1 MKADTHRIEKATS
14 QAANGYRISA
24 LEAEIVE
31 LKKQLK
37 VSESL
42 RIDYKTEIQRLKQE
56 LRSVTSWRKPDDK
69 EDEDAD

>member
-1 MKADTHRIEKATS
+1 MKSETHKIEKATS

-24 LEAEIVE
+24 LEAEIKE

-56 LRSVTSWRKPDDK
+56 LRSVTSWRKGDDK
-69 EDEDAD
+69 EDED

>member
-1 MKADTHRIEKATS
+1 MKSETHRIEKATS

-24 LEAEIVE
+24 LEAEIKE

-56 LRSVTSWRKPDDK
+56 LRSVTSWRKGDDK
-69 EDEDAD
+69 EDED

>member
-1 MKADTHRIEKATS
+1 MKSETHKIEKATS

-24 LEAEIVE
+24 LEAEIKE

-56 LRSVTSWRKPDDK
+56 LRSVTSWRKTDDK
-69 EDEDAD
+69 EDED

>member
-56 LRSVTSWRKPDDK
+56 LRSVTSWRKTDDK